1 MRQAQSSRRAD
12 HLFCVNWR
20 NRDCEAWTTVQ
31 AVVNIRVALVDD
43 HTVFAEALA
52 ALLDA
57 EPGLNVVATATSLDA
72 ARHMLARNR
81 VDVVLLDLDIDGD
94 NGLRLLD
101 EHDDGERDVRFIV
114 VTGLEDPG
122 VLSDAVRRGVAGWV
136 TKEVGVQELVHVIV
150 GVHAGETH
158 VPPLMLTGLLRSLR
172 VIDGEIEQSQRLI
185 STLSRRE
192 RDVLRLMTVGMS
204 RNTIANSLQ
213 LSPNT
218 VRTHAQHVLHKLE
231 VHTAL
236 GAAAIARSAHL
247 DQDT

>member
-72 ARHMLARNR
+72 ARRMLARNR

-218 VRTHAQHVLHKLE
+218 VRTHAQQMTSPE
-231 VHTAL
+231 VV
-236 GAAAIARSAHL
+236 
-247 DQDT
+247 

>member
-1 MRQAQSSRRAD
+1 
-12 HLFCVNWR
+12 
-20 NRDCEAWTTVQ
+20 
-31 AVVNIRVALVDD
+31 
-43 HTVFAEALA
+43 
-52 ALLDA
+52 
-57 EPGLNVVATATSLDA
+57 
-72 ARHMLARNR
+72 
-81 VDVVLLDLDIDGD
+81 
-94 NGLRLLD
+94 
-101 EHDDGERDVRFIV
+101 
-114 VTGLEDPG
+114 
-122 VLSDAVRRGVAGWV
+122 
-136 TKEVGVQELVHVIV
+136 
-150 GVHAGETH
+150 
-158 VPPLMLTGLLRSLR
+158 MLTGLLRSLR

>member
-72 ARHMLARNR
+72 ARRMLARNR

-122 VLSDAVRRGVAGWV
+122 VLSDAVRRGVAGWEPRKWACRNSYTSSSV
-136 TKEVGVQELVHVIV
+136 SMRARRMCH
-150 GVHAGETH
+150 
-158 VPPLMLTGLLRSLR
+158 RSC
-172 VIDGEIEQSQRLI
+172 
-185 STLSRRE
+185 SR
-192 RDVLRLMTVGMS
+192 DYC
-204 RNTIANSLQ
+204 
-213 LSPNT
+213 
-218 VRTHAQHVLHKLE
+218 
-231 VHTAL
+231 
-236 GAAAIARSAHL
+236 ARCA
-247 DQDT
+247 